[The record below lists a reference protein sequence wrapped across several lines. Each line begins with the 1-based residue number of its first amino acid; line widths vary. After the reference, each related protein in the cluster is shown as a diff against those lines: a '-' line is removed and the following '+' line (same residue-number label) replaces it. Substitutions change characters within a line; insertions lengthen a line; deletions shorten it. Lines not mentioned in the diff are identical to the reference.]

1 VHAIR
6 MTTTGGPEVL
16 EWCELDPPQAGPDD
30 LLVRVHAAGLNFIDT
45 YHRSGLYPVPLP
57 YVPGVEG
64 AGEVVAVGPGAA
76 AAGFGTGQRV
86 AWTAVPG
93 SYAETVRVPARN
105 AVPVPDAV
113 SSELAAAVMLQ
124 GMTAHF
130 LVTDTF
136 PLGPGHRCLVH
147 AAAGGVGRI
156 LVQLAK
162 QRGAE
167 VVATAGSPAKADAV
181 RALGADH
188 VIDYRAR
195 DFAADVE
202 ALLGPKAIDV
212 VYDGVGRAV
221 FEASLG
227 LLRRR
232 GMMATFGNASGAVDP
247 IAPLRLMQLGS
258 LFLTRPTLADYIAD
272 RADLLRRSGEL
283 FDLLGSGRLDV
294 EIGLRLPLAEA
305 AEAHRRLESRSTTG
319 KVLLLP

>member
-1 VHAIR
+1 MHAIR

>member
-1 VHAIR
+1 
-6 MTTTGGPEVL
+6 
-16 EWCELDPPQAGPDD
+16 
-30 LLVRVHAAGLNFIDT
+30 
-45 YHRSGLYPVPLP
+45 
-57 YVPGVEG
+57 
-64 AGEVVAVGPGAA
+64 
-76 AAGFGTGQRV
+76 
-86 AWTAVPG
+86 
-93 SYAETVRVPARN
+93 
-105 AVPVPDAV
+105 
-113 SSELAAAVMLQ
+113 VMLQ
-124 GMTAHF
+124 GMTAQF

-167 VVATAGSPAKADAV
+167 VVATVGSPAKAEAV

-221 FEASLG
+221 FDASLG

-232 GMMATFGNASGAVDP
+232 GLMATFGNASGAVEP
-247 IAPLRLMQLGS
+247 IAPLRLTQLGS

-272 RADLLRRSGEL
+272 RSDLLRRSGEL
-283 FDLLGSGRLDV
+283 FDLLGRGALDV
-294 EIGLRLPLAEA
+294 EIGLRLPLADA
-305 AEAHRRLESRSTTG
+305 AEAHRRLEGRTTTG
-319 KVLLLP
+319 KVLLQP

>member
-1 VHAIR
+1 VQAIR

-16 EWCELDPPQAGPDD
+16 EWCELDPPEAGPDD

-57 YVPGVEG
+57 HVPGVEG

-76 AAGFGTGQRV
+76 DAGFRTGQRV
-86 AWTAVPG
+86 AWTSVPG

-105 AVPVPDAV
+105 AVPVPDTV

-130 LVTDTF
+130 LVADTF

-167 VVATAGSPAKADAV
+167 VVATAGSAAKAEAV

-188 VIDYRAR
+188 VIDYTAR

-232 GMMATFGNASGAVDP
+232 GMMATFGNASGAVEP

-258 LFLTRPTLADYIAD
+258 LFLTRPTLADHIAD

-305 AEAHRRLESRSTTG
+305 AEAHRRLEARSTTG